1 MLLMFKKDFNSNT
14 QKEKIIVNLPGS
26 SILMMLL
33 ITGYVLL
40 HSKWNR
46 WSNLYFVKIIA
57 SHTEI
62 LWAIVITI
70 FVYAPFK
77 ISLEKNELSFSYFF
91 KKCLR

>member
-14 QKEKIIVNLPGS
+14 EKEKIIVNLPRS

-33 ITGYVLL
+33 ITYYVLL

-46 WSNLYFVKIIA
+46 RSNLYLVEIIA

-62 LWAIVITI
+62 L
-70 FVYAPFK
+70 
-77 ISLEKNELSFSYFF
+77 
-91 KKCLR
+91 